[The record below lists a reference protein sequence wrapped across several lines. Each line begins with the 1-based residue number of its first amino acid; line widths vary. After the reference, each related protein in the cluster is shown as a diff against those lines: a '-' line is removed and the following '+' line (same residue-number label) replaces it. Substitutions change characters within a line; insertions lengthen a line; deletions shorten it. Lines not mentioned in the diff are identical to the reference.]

1 MNKYDEQLISAY
13 LEGDDHSLA
22 VLVDRYLADAYN
34 FAFKLTNDTH
44 VAEDVTQESFIKAWK
59 NIRKFIPGNS
69 FQSWLF
75 SIIHNTSIDYLR
87 KKRELP
93 FSSFEN
99 NEGHNSLITTL
110 TGTEPLQDELIAM
123 AEDTRYVEYLLNQIN
138 PKYRE
143 VLTLRHTSNMTFDEM
158 SKLLRKP
165 LHTVKSQYRR
175 GIASLRRLINTQ
187 TA

>member
-1 MNKYDEQLISAY
+1 MKKDDEQLISAY
-13 LEGDDHSLA
+13 LEGDGYSLT
-22 VLVDRYLADAYN
+22 VLVDRYLEDAYN
-34 FAFKLTNDTH
+34 FAFKLTNDQYI
-44 VAEDVTQESFIKAWK
+44 AEDVTQESFIKAWK

-69 FQSWLF
+69 FHSWLF

-87 KKRELP
+87 KKGELP

-99 NEGHNSLITTL
+99 NEGHNSLIATL
-110 TGTEPLQDELIAM
+110 TDTEPLQDELIAM
-123 AEDTRYVEYLLNQIN
+123 AEDTKYVENLLNQIN

-175 GIASLRRLINTQ
+175 GVASLRRLINTQ

>member
-1 MNKYDEQLISAY
+1 MKKDDEQLISAY

-22 VLVDRYLADAYN
+22 ILVDRYLTDAYN
-34 FAFKLTNDTH
+34 FAFKLTNDSH
-44 VAEDVTQESFIKAWK
+44 IAEDVTQESFMKAWK

-69 FQSWLF
+69 FRSWLF

-93 FSSFEN
+93 FSNFEN
-99 NEGHNSLITTL
+99 NEGHNSLVATL
-110 TGTEPLQDELIAM
+110 VDTEPLQDELIAM
-123 AEDTRYVEYLLNQIN
+123 AEDTRYVENLLNQIN
-138 PKYRE
+138 PQYRE

-158 SKLLRKP
+158 SKLLSRP

-175 GIASLRRLINTQ
+175 GITSLRRLMNTQ

>member
-1 MNKYDEQLISAY
+1 MKKDDEQLISAY

-22 VLVDRYLADAYN
+22 VLVDRYLPDAYN
-34 FAFKLTNDTH
+34 FAFKLTNDSH
-44 VAEDVTQESFIKAWK
+44 IAEDVTQESFMKAWK

-69 FQSWLF
+69 FRTWLF

-87 KKRELP
+87 KIRELP

-99 NEGHNSLITTL
+99 SEGYNTIIETL
-110 TGTEPLQDELIAM
+110 TDTEPLPDELIVM
-123 AEDTRYVEYLLNQIN
+123 AEDARYVENLLNQIN
-138 PKYRE
+138 PQYRE
-143 VLTLRHTSNMTFDEM
+143 VLTLRYTSNMTFDEM
-158 SKLLRKP
+158 SKLLRRP

-175 GIASLRRLINTQ
+175 GVASLRRLINTQ